1 MHTKKKQKWFT
12 QSQKNK
18 DLNLVGTRYRQ
29 PSAETE
35 QIITRNCEILM
46 KSKPW
51 TRYWFCQGQKKEEIN
66 RMREIQFIQI
76 LKEKIQGNI
85 DIKIDWDQNR
95 GQFLLNRILI
105 KEVFY
110 YMFGKIFLQNLL
122 VEENLIEG
130 FFVGIN
136 LRNKK
141 KWLLSCSYNPKKTSL
156 SNHITELIKSLNLLT
171 ATYERLIFLG
181 DFNAGI
187 EDSSIKIFCS
197 NFNFTSMINKP
208 TSYKN
213 PDKPTCIDLILT
225 NCPGS
230 FQSSCVIERSFRFS

>member
-1 MHTKKKQKWFT
+1 MIQNSNFRYRDSEQAAEICPSITKLNWIENKDQMHTKKKQKWFT

-156 SNHITELIKSLNLLT
+156 SNHIAELSKSLDLFT
-171 ATYERLIFLG
+171 TKYERLLFLG
-181 DFNAGI
+181 ECGNG
-187 EDSSIKIFCS
+187 SL
-197 NFNFTSMINKP
+197 INK
-208 TSYKN
+208 N
-213 PDKPTCIDLILT
+213 IL
-225 NCPGS
+225 
-230 FQSSCVIERSFRFS
+230 